1 MERYKIKINKIN
13 IENDKI
19 SINSTYVST
28 IYKGSVDFRIFNES
42 NKEMSLGDINEG
54 DLITIY
60 GTKNNEN
67 NNIYIKKIKIKD
79 KYILLSDS
87 ESSDIMEFE

>member
-19 SINSTYVST
+19 SINDIYISM

-42 NKEMSLGDINEG
+42 DKEMSLSNIDMGDM
-54 DLITIY
+54 ITVY

-79 KYILLSDS
+79 KYVLASDS
-87 ESSDIMEFE
+87 ENSDIMEFE

>member
-19 SINSTYVST
+19 SINDIYISM

-42 NKEMSLGDINEG
+42 DKEMSLSNIDMGDM
-54 DLITIY
+54 ITIY

-79 KYILLSDS
+79 KYVLVSDS
-87 ESSDIMEFE
+87 ENSDIMEFE